1 MRGFYINRC
10 ARAREEHYLSGNGII
25 MPKRDEDGN
34 TDGSEKR
41 SAEREI

>member
-1 MRGFYINRC
+1 MPGYYINRC
-10 ARAREEHYLSGNGII
+10 ARAREEYFLSGNGII